1 MDKVTGL
8 TRNSEGDFVRG
19 PAREHREDFIFRP
32 RKNRR
37 QSGAKKFVLV
47 TDWDPRN
54 PDIAKIIRNNKSTLY
69 RDPLNKRLFPDGSI
83 IAGFW
88 QRKNLSEMVAPTT
101 PRCVA
106 RA

>member
-19 PAREHREDFIFRP
+19 
-32 RKNRR
+32 
-37 QSGAKKFVLV
+37 
-47 TDWDPRN
+47 

-88 QRKNLSEMVAPTT
+88 RRKNLSEMVAPTT